1 MLGPRQIFINKMKD
15 KLDLLDAKISVME
28 AKTDKTKAEAKAEIN
43 NKINELKV
51 KRLEAQKKLDEIRNS
66 TDDAWESLKEG
77 KENAY
82 EDLNKFVTNAA
93 SKIK

>member
-1 MLGPRQIFINKMKD
+1 MLGPRQLFINKMKD

-43 NKINELKV
+43 NKINDLKV

-66 TDDAWESLKEG
+66 SDEAWESLKEG
-77 KENAY
+77 IENAY
-82 EDLNKFVTNAA
+82 EDLNKFVTSAA
-93 SKIK
+93 SKIT